1 MCIIFAFFCKIV
13 SFTQKKQKKKKQ
25 EKDLSYYN
33 TTDCVSIY

>member
-13 SFTQKKQKKKKQ
+13 SFTQKKKTKQ